1 MSAEVFIGIHLLIS
15 LGNPIE
21 SSFSFFGFFLSLNL
35 FIFNWRIIA
44 LQYCVDFCHIST

>member
-21 SSFSFFGFFLSLNL
+21 SSFLFLAFF
-35 FIFNWRIIA
+35 
-44 LQYCVDFCHIST
+44 

>member
-15 LGNPIE
+15 LGNSIE
-21 SSFSFFGFFLSLNL
+21 SSFSFFGFIKSLNI